1 MSRQTFIS
9 YKYSESRNLR
19 DEIIKKMGKD
29 ASYYKGETSD
39 SPNLTDLKT
48 ETIKEK
54 LKDMIYNTS
63 VTIVILSPN
72 MKQSNWIDWE
82 IEYSLKKIKRG
93 ERISRTN
100 GIVAVVQKVNGNYD
114 WFIND
119 TTNIHGTSCVTYNSD
134 KIFPIIYDNHFNSKP
149 PQWHCDECKTYD
161 YLNGGYITFVKE
173 DTFLSDINYYIENA
187 YEKSKHEEN
196 YIIKKQYK

>member
-119 TTNIHGTSCVTYNSD
+119 TTNIHGTSCVT
-134 KIFPIIYDNHFNSKP
+134 FMIIILIQNH
-149 PQWHCDECKTYD
+149 H
-161 YLNGGYITFVKE
+161 NGIVM
-173 DTFLSDINYYIENA
+173 NA
-187 YEKSKHEEN
+187 KHM
-196 YIIKKQYK
+196 II